1 MTVADDSQSLQSA
14 SDEPLMLRTKEDMR
28 VAANPTRMRILA
40 ALRMQGVKTVG
51 ELARLTGEA
60 PGSVSYHLH
69 RLAKVGAVRQV
80 PAPSDA
86 APDARTSHWEACQA
100 ATEVPQDARPGTSGI
115 SGSPMADEVMRT
127 MSASISLAFNRFL
140 DARGAMGTEWRDR
153 CILSD
158 WPLRLTAEEWDAFD
172 NELRALLDRWSKDSE
187 THRPGD
193 GSQLMVLAVNGFR
206 WVP

>member
-1 MTVADDSQSLQSA
+1 MTVPNEALQA
-14 SDEPLMLRTKEDMR
+14 AGNEPLMLRTKEDMR

-40 ALRMQGVKTVG
+40 VLRVQGVKTVG

-80 PAPSDA
+80 PTPSDT

-100 ATEVPQDARPGTSGI
+100 VTSVPDDARSDASG
-115 SGSPMADEVMRT
+115 GPMADEVMRT
-127 MSASISLAFNRFL
+127 MSASASMAFGRFL
-140 DARGAMGTEWRDR
+140 DARDTMDAEWRDR
-153 CILSD
+153 CILGD
-158 WPLRLTAEEWDAFD
+158 WALRLTSEEWDDFD
-172 NELRALLDRWSKDSE
+172 NELGALLDRWAKDCES
-187 THRPGD
+187 HRPGD